1 MSLPAPLEKK
11 PFGVR
16 VKGPPSPRG
25 SHEGGT
31 GSGGTGSGGAG
42 HGEPPGRWVRFGS
55 VLRRHVGFLVVLAA
69 GLVLRILV
77 LIAYPQAFWYTDS
90 TRYEFYSHGWQIDF
104 ARQAGYSLVLKALR
118 QTGSLYS
125 VSALQHLLGL
135 AVAVA
140 IYVLLQRRSVPRWL
154 SILAV
159 LPLVGD
165 GFQLTF
171 EHYVL
176 AETVFTTLV
185 AAGLLA
191 LVWSSRL
198 SVWSAGVAGLLLAL
212 SATVRA
218 VSLPLVVV
226 TVGYFILRRP
236 GWRPATCYVLCAA
249 LPLLGYVFLFHEKYD
264 QYNLSTIQGSFL
276 YGRVAPIADCE
287 HLRLTPAQR
296 TLCPQQPVGERPLRS
311 DWYIFSATSPA
322 RGATMRTQQG
332 FAFAVFRQQPGDV
345 AWAIATDV
353 GRYLVPTEVQ
363 PDWRCVT
370 EGTLLPAVPPGPD
383 YEWCKPNPRQ
393 AFAEAG
399 NPATQPGA
407 TLLTRTLGRYAHL
420 VQTPKLL
427 LGACVI
433 LVLAALAWRPR
444 RHPQHGRV
452 CDIALLGAWGLGL
465 IVLGVAGS
473 MFDERYGMPSLAILP
488 AAAALAL
495 HRLAENGCAGTR
507 ADLNSAGRPL
517 SIRQEDVASGEDV
530 ERKTWSADEPARGS
544 EAAGHAT
551 CCREA
556 IASTFVAENSLTNR
570 DPGGG
575 TGPDPHTCPAGRRP

>member
-1 MSLPAPLEKK
+1 MSLPAPLAKK
-11 PFGVR
+11 PSGVR
-16 VKGPPSPRG
+16 VKGPPSPRD
-25 SHEGGT
+25 SHEGGRD
-31 GSGGTGSGGAG
+31 SDGTGSDGTGSDGTG
-42 HGEPPGRWVRFGS
+42 HGEPPGRRVRFGG
-55 VLRRHVGFLVVLAA
+55 VLRRHVGFLVLLAA

-90 TRYEFYSHGWQIDF
+90 TRYEYYSHGWQIDF
-104 ARQAGYSLVLKALR
+104 ARQAGYSLVLKVLR

-140 IYVLLQRRSVPRWL
+140 VYVLLQRRGVPRWL

-159 LPLVGD
+159 TPMVGD

-176 AETVFTTLV
+176 AETVFTTLFT
-185 AAGLLA
+185 AGLLA

-198 SVWSAGVAGLLLAL
+198 SVWSASAAGLLLAL

-218 VSLPLVVV
+218 VSLPLVVA

-236 GWRPATCYVLCAA
+236 GWRPAIGYVLCAA
-249 LPLLGYVFLFHEKYD
+249 LPLFGYVFWFHEKYD

-296 TLCPQQPVGERPLRS
+296 AICPKQPIGERPLRS
-311 DWYIFSATSPA
+311 DWYIFSAASPA
-322 RGATMRTQQG
+322 RGADMRTQQG
-332 FAFAVFRQQPGDV
+332 FAFAVFRQQPLDV
-345 AWAIATDV
+345 AWAIGTDV
-353 GRYLVPTEVQ
+353 GRYLVPTEVH

-393 AFAEAG
+393 AFSTVG
-399 NPATQPGA
+399 NPATQPAA
-407 TLLTRTLGRYAHL
+407 TLLTRALGRYAHV

-444 RHPQHGRV
+444 RRPRGRRNTAGSATSRCWAPGASASSCSASPAPCSTNGTACPRSLSFPPPQRWPCTGWRK
-452 CDIALLGAWGLGL
+452 LGARG
-465 IVLGVAGS
+465 ARRS
-473 MFDERYGMPSLAILP
+473 EFDRI
-488 AAAALAL
+488 
-495 HRLAENGCAGTR
+495 
-507 ADLNSAGRPL
+507 
-517 SIRQEDVASGEDV
+517 
-530 ERKTWSADEPARGS
+530 
-544 EAAGHAT
+544 AT
-551 CCREA
+551 
-556 IASTFVAENSLTNR
+556 
-570 DPGGG
+570 
-575 TGPDPHTCPAGRRP
+575 